1 MSMSMRWDW
10 SAIGAG
16 ALIAFVLGLP
26 LAIGARIAAD
36 GDHEGVAIG
45 LSIAATVA
53 FGAGAACAAWLQRA
67 ATPLSH
73 GLVTA
78 GGTYLVV
85 QAVLIAVRLVRGED
99 VHWFSA
105 AFTLTFVLF
114 AGLLGGLAGQRLRS
128 AGIVPAHLD
137 RRER

>member
-1 MSMSMRWDW
+1 MTMRWDW
-10 SAIGAG
+10 PAIGAG
-16 ALIAFVLGLP
+16 ALIAVVFGLP

-36 GDHEGVAIG
+36 GDHEGLAIG

-67 ATPLSH
+67 GTPLSH

-78 GGTYLVV
+78 GGTYVVV
-85 QAVLIAVRLVRGED
+85 QAVLITIRLVRGQE

-105 AFTLTFVLF
+105 VFTLTFVLF

-128 AGIVPAHLD
+128 SGVVPAHLD